1 VPLRQYVLDMPH
13 DLHHR
18 LARDAALESQTL
30 AIFLEELTGHLR
42 ATSDATGEPGF
53 VTFIQRFGSTANLH
67 EHFHVVALDG
77 VYVRGDDGTLRF
89 ERARP
94 PTQEQLEALVSYTAR
109 RVRALTGSG
118 DGDEVPAV
126 VAPMFK
132 LMGAAPDQATPKA
145 KALTAECDSFNLH
158 AATHFEAA
166 DREAIERFS
175 RYAGRGPLAPGAALS
190 GAERE
195 RRVPAQDA
203 SSGRHDPR
211 HLHAAVFSHPP
222 LLAHRAAGCTV
233 DAVPWCVGSP
243 SRMAERDRPEAA
255 GSAPGGQRCWR
266 GESVMG

>member
-67 EHFHVVALDG
+67 EHFHVLAPDG

-132 LMGAAPDQATPKA
+132 LMG
-145 KALTAECDSFNLH
+145 
-158 AATHFEAA
+158 
-166 DREAIERFS
+166 RS
-175 RYAGRGPLAPGAALS
+175 RRGDPQTQGAH
-190 GAERE
+190 
-195 RRVPAQDA
+195 RRVRRLQPACCDPLRGCG
-203 SSGRHDPR
+203 SG
-211 HLHAAVFSHPP
+211 S
-222 LLAHRAAGCTV
+222 HRALL
-233 DAVPWCVGSP
+233 
-243 SRMAERDRPEAA
+243 
-255 GSAPGGQRCWR
+255 
-266 GESVMG
+266 